1 MILILI
7 SLAVLM
13 TVIWISR
20 ELVKEREAASPYVGL
35 DKHGR
40 PWRDGFGGCYAIS
53 GDGGHSCGHGAGHG
67 GHGGDC
73 GGGDGGGGSH

>member
-7 SLAVLM
+7 GLAVLM
-13 TVIWISR
+13 RLLWINR
-20 ELVKEREAASPYVGL
+20 ELVKEQEAASPYVGL

-40 PWRDGFGGCYAIS
+40 PWRDGSGGCYAIP

-73 GGGDGGGGSH
+73 GGGDGGGGGH

>member
-20 ELVKEREAASPYVGL
+20 EREAASPYVGL

-40 PWRDGFGGCYAIS
+40 PWRDSFGGCYAIS
-53 GDGGHSCGHGAGHG
+53 GDGGHSCDHGAAHDGHG
-67 GHGGDC
+67 GAC
-73 GGGDGGGGSH
+73 GGGDGGGGGH